1 VVGANRMWQCQGEGK
16 HGTCIPCCV
25 VSDWYVIYRMS
36 ASSPCVC
43 VCVCVCRTSETEAQ
57 SDKAARLLGALRAGV
72 EHLAEKVQPL
82 KTVSKPALLSHMHTL
97 HRTTV

>member
-1 VVGANRMWQCQGEGK
+1 MWQCQG
-16 HGTCIPCCV
+16 CV
-25 VSDWYVIYRMS
+25 
-36 ASSPCVC
+36 CVC

-82 KTVSKPALLSHMHTL
+82 KTVSKQASPPLTHAHLVSQHC
-97 HRTTV
+97 V